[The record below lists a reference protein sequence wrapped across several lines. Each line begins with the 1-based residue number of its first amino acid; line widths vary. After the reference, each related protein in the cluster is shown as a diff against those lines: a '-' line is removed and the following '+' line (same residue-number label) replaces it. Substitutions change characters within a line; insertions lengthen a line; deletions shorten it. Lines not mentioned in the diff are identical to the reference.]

1 MAIDMSTVTTITLD
15 NQDVTKIEDSLGNV
29 LWQKGSTPT
38 TDVIDKFPDATND
51 ILTLDG
57 GPISDYTT
65 ILNPT
70 LDNEATRNYPVTI
83 DGETYPIRIKLY
95 GTNTTNFQTL
105 LQISVASNST
115 VYLICSSTSGTA
127 RTIFIDDVITSYL
140 TPVYGSTDKLALPMT
155 SGVHTSGVHTIG
167 FSGNAHIW
175 GIIGDLNTQNSQ

>member
-38 TDVIDKFPDATND
+38 TDVIDKFPDATNE
-51 ILTLDG
+51 ILQQTG
-57 GPISDYTT
+57 GSISDYTI
-65 ILNPT
+65 ILNPKWT
-70 LDNEATRNYPVTI
+70 DNEVTRSYPVTI

-95 GTNTTNFQTL
+95 GQASYPPNQSL
-105 LQISVASNST
+105 LQINVASNST
-115 VYLICSSTSGTA
+115 VYLICSSTSSTA
-127 RTIFIDDVITSYL
+127 RTIFIDEVSTSYL

-155 SGVHTSGVHTIG
+155 SGVHTIG
-167 FSGNAHIW
+167 FSGNTHIW